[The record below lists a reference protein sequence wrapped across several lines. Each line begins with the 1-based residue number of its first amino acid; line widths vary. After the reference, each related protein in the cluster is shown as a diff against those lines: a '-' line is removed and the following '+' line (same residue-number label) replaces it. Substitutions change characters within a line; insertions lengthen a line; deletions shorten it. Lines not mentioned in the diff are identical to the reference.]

1 MVIRYGNLSTGTNLN
16 LKCFAHL
23 LVGGEFDPLLELL
36 PELVLS
42 EADCS
47 HTAVLAGYL
56 QLTNTAQSPF
66 IKDI

>member
-1 MVIRYGNLSTGTNLN
+1 MQSDANGNTVWKLV
-16 LKCFAHL
+16 HL